1 VIVDDDEA
9 AACALARMLSALGY
23 TVVAAAQD
31 PAAGLAMVRATRPDL
46 AVIDLDVR
54 GERSGTEVASE
65 LVAEDV
71 PVVLISDADDPDIAL
86 RGRGAWGVVARPVTR
101 TALRAAAELV
111 HLQHEA
117 HTRLFELERYY
128 HALFDQERERAI
140 SASRESEARERM
152 AVEASR
158 AKTEFLAHMS
168 HELRTP
174 LNAVLGLSEA
184 MLERIF
190 GELDPAQVD
199 ALTTIHA
206 SGSHLLALIN
216 DVLDVARV
224 ESGKLPIETEQVWLR
239 PLIDETTALV
249 ASQLASKRQRL
260 VLDLAAALPPVDIDR
275 RRIKQVLLNLLG
287 NASKFSPP
295 GATVTVR
302 ADGRDDARRV
312 EIAVSDDGPGI
323 AAAERA
329 RIFEPFVTL
338 DPSMSRAHGGAGLG
352 LTLARHIVD
361 LHGGQIRVDSEPG
374 RGATFTIVLPVSA
387 SYVGEASP
395 LAETIG
401 RLMEER

>member
-1 VIVDDDEA
+1 MRARLVEA
-9 AACALARMLSALGY
+9 
-23 TVVAAAQD
+23 
-31 PAAGLAMVRATRPDL
+31 
-46 AVIDLDVR
+46 
-54 GERSGTEVASE
+54 
-65 LVAEDV
+65 
-71 PVVLISDADDPDIAL
+71 
-86 RGRGAWGVVARPVTR
+86 
-101 TALRAAAELV
+101 
-111 HLQHEA
+111 
-117 HTRLFELERYY
+117 
-128 HALFDQERERAI
+128 
-140 SASRESEARERM
+140 EARERT
-152 AVEASR
+152 AIEASR
-158 AKTEFLAHMS
+158 AKTDFLTHMS

-190 GELDPAQVD
+190 GELNPAQVD
-199 ALTTIHA
+199 SLTTIHA
-206 SGSHLLALIN
+206 SGRHLLALIN
-216 DVLDVARV
+216 DVLDIARV
-224 ESGKLPIETEQVWLR
+224 ESGKLPIEAEQVWLR
-239 PLIDETTALV
+239 PLIDETTALI

-312 EIAVSDDGPGI
+312 EIAVCDDGPGI
-323 AAAERA
+323 AATERA

-352 LTLARHIVD
+352 LTLAKRIVD

-374 RGATFTIVLPVSA
+374 RGATFTIALPVSA